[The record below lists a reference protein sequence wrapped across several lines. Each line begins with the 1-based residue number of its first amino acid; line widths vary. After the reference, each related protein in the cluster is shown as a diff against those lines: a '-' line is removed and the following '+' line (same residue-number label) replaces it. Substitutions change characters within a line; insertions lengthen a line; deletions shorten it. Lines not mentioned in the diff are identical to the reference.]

1 MVSKFVVNGR
11 ILQDL
16 IIPPKERDKL
26 SPISG
31 MLSYDG
37 KTLQFL
43 DCRTSEI
50 RLTQKIKPINR
61 EKALFKS
68 KYFREVEGLGYN
80 EDYLVVIKGDVIE
93 IYHTPEKNNERVLV
107 EIKGGNQV

>member
-1 MVSKFVVNGR
+1 MVSKFIVNGK

-16 IIPPKERDKL
+16 ILPPKEKDE
-26 SPISG
+26 STPISG

-43 DCRTSEI
+43 DCRTMEV
-50 RLTQKIKPINR
+50 RLTQKVKAVNR

-68 KYFREVEGLGYN
+68 KNFREVERLGYDN
-80 EDYLVVIKGDVIE
+80 YLIVITGDSIVFYKGE
-93 IYHTPEKNNERVLV
+93 ETEENKVLV
-107 EIKGGNQV
+107 EIGGRNLV